1 MNNKE
6 AIQFSKKAEK
16 FFTDIA
22 LTVEPETTRDMK
34 DLIKIA
40 EETGTD
46 LVEKYKLENADL
58 AFVLNVFAAK
68 ICNANTRALTEGGET
83 NAH

>member
-1 MNNKE
+1 MTNKE
-6 AIQFSKKAEK
+6 AIQFSKKAEE
-16 FFTDIA
+16 FFIELA
-22 LTVEPETTRDMK
+22 LSVGPEMTRDTK

-40 EETGTD
+40 EEMGTA

-58 AFVLNVFAAK
+58 AFVLNAFAAK
-68 ICNANTRALTEGGET
+68 ICTANTRALTEGGET

>member
-1 MNNKE
+1 MTNKE
-6 AIQFSKKAEK
+6 AIKFSKKAEK
-16 FFTDIA
+16 FFAEIA
-22 LTVEPETTRDMK
+22 LTVEPETTRDME
-34 DLIKIA
+34 DLIKI
-40 EETGTD
+40 EEEVWTA

-58 AFVLNVFAAK
+58 AFVLNAFAAK

>member
-1 MNNKE
+1 MTNKE
-6 AIQFSKKAEK
+6 AIKFSKKAEE
-16 FFTDIA
+16 FFVDIA
-22 LTVEPETTRDMK
+22 LSVGPEMTRDSK

-40 EETGTD
+40 DEMGTS
-46 LVEKYKLENADL
+46 LLEKYKLENADL
-58 AFVLNVFAAK
+58 AFVLNAFAAK

>member
-16 FFTDIA
+16 FFVEIA
-22 LTVEPETTRDMK
+22 LTVEPKTTRDME

-40 EETGTD
+40 EEMGSS
-46 LVEKYKLENADL
+46 VPEKYNLENADL
-58 AFVLNVFAAK
+58 AFVLNAFAAK
-68 ICNANTRALTEGGET
+68 ICNANTRALTEGVET

>member
-1 MNNKE
+1 MTNKE
-6 AIQFSKKAEK
+6 AIQFSKKAEE

-34 DLIKIA
+34 ELLEIA
-40 EETGTD
+40 TEMGSS
-46 LVEKYKLENADL
+46 VPEKYNLENADL
-58 AFVLNVFAAK
+58 AFVLNAFAAK

>member
-1 MNNKE
+1 MTNKE
-6 AIQFSKKAEK
+6 AIQFSKKAEE
-16 FFTDIA
+16 FFTELA
-22 LTVEPETTRDMK
+22 LTVAPETTRGVK

-40 EETGTD
+40 EEMGNTTPK
-46 LVEKYKLENADL
+46 KYKLENADL
-58 AFVLNVFAAK
+58 AFVLNAFAAK

>member
-16 FFTDIA
+16 FFTEIA

-34 DLIKIA
+34 DLLEIA
-40 EETGTD
+40 TEMGS
-46 LVEKYKLENADL
+46 VPEKYNLENADL
-58 AFVLNVFAAK
+58 AFVLNAFAAK
-68 ICNANTRALTEGGET
+68 ICNANTIALTEGGET

>member
-6 AIQFSKKAEK
+6 AIKFSKKAEK
-16 FFTDIA
+16 FFVDIA

-40 EETGTD
+40 EEVWTAI
-46 LVEKYKLENADL
+46 VEKYKLENADL
-58 AFVLNVFAAK
+58 AFVLNAFAAK
-68 ICNANTRALTEGGET
+68 ICNANTRALTEGGKT

>member
-1 MNNKE
+1 MTNKE

-16 FFTDIA
+16 FFKELA

-46 LVEKYKLENADL
+46 ILEKYKLENADL

>member
-1 MNNKE
+1 MTNKE
-6 AIQFSKKAEK
+6 AIQFSKKAEG
-16 FFTDIA
+16 FFKELA
-22 LTVEPETTRDMK
+22 LTVAPETTRDMK

-40 EETGTD
+40 EETGTAI
-46 LVEKYKLENADL
+46 LEKYKLENADL
-58 AFVLNVFAAK
+58 AFVLNVFAAQ

>member
-1 MNNKE
+1 MTNKE

-16 FFTDIA
+16 FFVDIA
-22 LTVEPETTRDMK
+22 LSVGPEMTRDSK

-40 EETGTD
+40 DEMWPA
-46 LVEKYKLENADL
+46 LLEKYKLENADL
-58 AFVLNVFAAK
+58 AFVLNALAAK
-68 ICNANTRALTEGGET
+68 ICNANTRALTEGGKT

>member
-1 MNNKE
+1 MTNKE

-16 FFTDIA
+16 FFTEIA
-22 LTVEPETTRDMK
+22 LSVEPETMMGMK

-40 EETGTD
+40 EEMGTAI
-46 LVEKYKLENADL
+46 LEKYKLENADL

-68 ICNANTRALTEGGET
+68 ICNANTRALTDGGET
-83 NAH
+83 NVH

>member
-6 AIQFSKKAEK
+6 AIKFSKKAEK

-34 DLIKIA
+34 ELLEIA
-40 EETGTD
+40 NEMGSS
-46 LVEKYKLENADL
+46 VPEKYNLENADL
-58 AFVLNVFAAK
+58 AFVLNAFAAK